1 VKVIRRSHYLPSI
14 VSAAPEHHHRTFL
27 FYEKNSGVTHFQISA
42 DSDGSLP
49 LEQAACLLAM
59 HCMVR
64 GQSPEDYVVMVEAEH
79 THTVGLADKAR
90 KLLEAGQSV
99 NSEVKVTRREEEVLR
114 GILRGLANKEIAGD
128 LNLSERTVKFHVS
141 SLLSKFRVRGRME
154 LVREASRFA
163 NWAMTKPVPPST
175 RDSRPL
181 APHISGMAAS
191 PRQPSVFP
199 VANLGIPVER
209 VPRPTKMAR
218 IKILR
223 AIFIFRFLRTTS
235 PLRIA
240 PPLYPNSRRSTT
252 P

>member
-1 VKVIRRSHYLPSI
+1 VKVIRRSHSLPSI
-14 VSAAPEHHHRTFL
+14 VSPEPARHHRMFL

-99 NSEVKVTRREEEVLR
+99 KSEVKVTRREEEVLR

-128 LNLSERTVKFHVS
+128 LHLSERTVKFHVS

-163 NWAMTKPVPPST
+163 NWAIAKPAPSAT
-175 RDSRPL
+175 REARPVS
-181 APHISGMAAS
+181 PRISGVASS

-199 VANLGIPVER
+199 VANLEMTV
-209 VPRPTKMAR
+209 
-218 IKILR
+218 
-223 AIFIFRFLRTTS
+223 
-235 PLRIA
+235 
-240 PPLYPNSRRSTT
+240 
-252 P
+252 